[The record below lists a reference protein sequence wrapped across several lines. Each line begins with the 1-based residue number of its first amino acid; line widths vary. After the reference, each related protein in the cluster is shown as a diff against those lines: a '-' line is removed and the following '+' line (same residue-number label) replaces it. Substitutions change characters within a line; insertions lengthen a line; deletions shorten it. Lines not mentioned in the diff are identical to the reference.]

1 MRAKKKTTIPRS
13 DHGKPTAGASN
24 TNQGDPLPPEA
35 IQQDKSS
42 TTDEQAATT
51 IPGSEHGESTAG
63 ASSTNQGDSLPPEAM
78 QQDESNTTDEQAATT
93 ILNSEHGESTAGASS
108 TNQGDPLP
116 PEAMQQ
122 DESNMTDEQAA
133 MTIPRLDHGKPT
145 ASANSA
151 IQGES
156 LPAAVSTAGAN
167 STTGNDPPSVGRRIV
182 LSNAS
187 GARKNDNGK
196 RRSTQN
202 ENSNKRVR
210 DAIRG
215 DPQDDEVTEIH
226 VVNKD
231 QEEDNGSS
239 SSSPRETSPPGD
251 PDGDSESEFEQDSD
265 TNNSEDDEEVELVDE
280 DESEN
285 KSIDEEDQEESDLLG
300 NIIEDDIPNTFEVM
314 EYIKDDQ
321 QATPLVSQ
329 ADKNIQK
336 IDLLPLS
343 LFVHQTEKLLMCKYI
358 RCKIYRLFFFLLF
371 TYEFY
376 CSSVRGKIFTI
387 LLRYSFSRFPITR
400 STLCKSQDRFVS
412 KCQRYLSACSCRG
425 QVNWKGFRRRDAF
438 NNV

>member
-35 IQQDKSS
+35 MQQDKSG

-51 IPGSEHGESTAG
+51 IPG
-63 ASSTNQGDSLPPEAM
+63 
-78 QQDESNTTDEQAATT
+78 
-93 ILNSEHGESTAGASS
+93 SEHGESTAGASS

-122 DESNMTDEQAA
+122 DESNTTDEQAA

-251 PDGDSESEFEQDSD
+251 PDGDSESEFEQDGD
-265 TNNSEDDEEVELVDE
+265 TSNSEDDEEVELVDE

-336 IDLLPLS
+336 MDLLPLS
-343 LFVHQTEKLLMCKYI
+343 FFVHQTEKLLMCKYI

-425 QVNWKGFRRRDAF
+425 QVNWKGFRRRDVF
-438 NNV
+438 NNI